1 MFECQQSREFLKAVT
16 SLGGAGGSAL
26 ILIDDPDLVL
36 VPAEFEGALPEGIL
50 EPGALLV
57 GQGLV
62 GAGLADVDDR
72 QALEVKRLD
81 EIGCIHEEPPERQW

>member
-1 MFECQQSREFLKAVT
+1 MT
-16 SLGGAGGSAL
+16 SLGGAGGPAL
-26 ILIDDPDLVL
+26 IRVDDPDLVL
-36 VPAEFEGALPEGIL
+36 APAEFEGTLLEGVL

-72 QALEVKRLD
+72 QAAR
-81 EIGCIHEEPPERQW
+81 GGTA